1 MVDTKTQRN
10 KSDKETIIDMEPVKE
25 QQKISFFKTNNFIL
39 PLISVSFFVLIS
51 TWLILDYLPNFFQ
64 EHTNRIND
72 LANTIQKIDE
82 KENKKINILNQEI
95 EKLKNEIKNFDLNRN
110 EEAKIE
116 IKDLQKSLLLV
127 KEELKKVSTKLFVL
141 EKEYKQVVDKKDE
154 LKNKISPN
162 NLTRNRV
169 NISQV

>member
-25 QQKISFFKTNNFIL
+25 QKKISFFKTNNFIL
-39 PLISVSFFVLIS
+39 PLISVLFFVLTS
-51 TWLILDYLPNFFQ
+51 TWLILIYLPNFFQ

-72 LANTIQKIDE
+72 LANNIQKIDE

-95 EKLKNEIKNFDLNRN
+95 EILKNEIKNFDLNRN

-116 IKDLQKSLLLV
+116 I
-127 KEELKKVSTKLFVL
+127 
-141 EKEYKQVVDKKDE
+141 
-154 LKNKISPN
+154 
-162 NLTRNRV
+162 
-169 NISQV
+169 